1 TSVCFPGFTPA
12 LLLLLLPPLALA
24 HPLGQP
30 ATIKEPATD
39 SCLLYAQNLL
49 HNITAALAQKDLFNG
64 FSCSGKNMELNDETR
79 TAAVCAPKGST
90 CSGRTDSKF
99 DQDSCVTEIGKD
111 LTHYYRFFT
120 AQPNNIFL
128 SEKVLP
134 GLGELMTYIFL
145 LPTELMCV
153 SFKAAADAASSYDK
167 RLKLCK
173 VLRGFQVRLITI
185 NRALGYMKSGEHMK

>member
-1 TSVCFPGFTPA
+1 MTLVKLCFTPA

-134 GLGELMTYIFL
+134 GLGELMT
-145 LPTELMCV
+145 
-153 SFKAAADAASSYDK
+153 AAADAASSYDK